1 MRRMTIQGLELI
13 KQYEGF
19 SPVIY
24 RCPAGYDT
32 IGYGHLIRQGE
43 DFAEGISP
51 LWAEELLRRDVAESE
66 HAVLRLIA
74 VPLTD
79 GQFDA
84 LVSFTFNL
92 GAGALQRSSLRRA
105 INRGEY
111 DEAPEQLR
119 RWVYANGKRLKG
131 LVRRR
136 EAEIERFLA

>member
-1 MRRMTIQGLELI
+1 MRRITTQGLELI

-43 DFAEGISP
+43 DFAEGISQ
-51 LWAEELLRRDVAESE
+51 LWAQELLRRDVAESE

-74 VPLTD
+74 MPLTD

-92 GAGALQRSSLRRA
+92 GAGALQRSSLRRV